1 MMISAE
7 QIKAARAILGWSQDE
22 MADKA
27 GLSPTTICN
36 LEKARNLDKCQI
48 TLRSVI
54 EVRRAFERHG
64 LEFLDGDGVRRRTE
78 EVTIYAR
85 PDSCDSFFED
95 ILETAEEHQGEI
107 VAVARSQ
114 EMLCQALGSGGADQS
129 ERLRELAEAAPI
141 KCLLSETQPIPLMTD
156 ACQFRISPKYHVGA
170 ASYLVCGDKYAV
182 ILAEGRGMFKF
193 VVFKSV
199 FMAQTARH
207 DFLPLW
213 DAAAPFMIR
222 SAAQE
227 RARRA

>member
-7 QIKAARAILGWSQDE
+7 QIKAARAILGWSQGE
-22 MADKA
+22 TADKA

-36 LEKARNLDKCQI
+36 LEKTRNLDKCQI
-48 TLRSVI
+48 TLRSMI
-54 EVRRAFERHG
+54 EVQRTFERHG

-85 PDSCDSFFED
+85 SDSCDRFFNE
-95 ILETAEEHQGEI
+95 IHKTATEHHGEI

-114 EMLCQALGSGGADQS
+114 EMLCRALGSEGATQPD
-129 ERLRELAEAAPI
+129 RLNKLAEAAPI
-141 KCLLSETQPIPLMTD
+141 KCLLSESLSIPLMID

-170 ASYLVCGDKYAV
+170 ASYLVCGDKYAI
-182 ILAEGRGMFKF
+182 ILAEGRGLFKF
-193 VVFKSV
+193 ALFKST
-199 FMAQTARH
+199 FMAQAARH

-213 DAAAPFMIR
+213 NAAAPFMIA
-222 SAAQE
+222 SAPD